1 MTLKKLTPHKRRQL
15 IIGRLVD
22 IPKVQKKFFWAREMK
37 LLKDLEERYSLD
49 FLEIVTFP
57 KKYDSLAYLVS
68 KELKDTMDRKWRNFN
83 FKVDLS
89 KYDSIVLGEKTG
101 KDYISSDNKP
111 KNTKELLK

>member
-1 MTLKKLTPHKRRQL
+1 MTSKKLTPHKRRQA

-22 IPKVQKKFFWAREMK
+22 IPAVQKRFFWAREVK
-37 LLKDLEERYSLD
+37 LLKNLEARYSLE

-68 KELKDTMDRKWRNFN
+68 KVLKDTMDRKWRNFN

-89 KYDSIVLGEKTG
+89 KYDTIILGEKTG
-101 KDYISSDNKP
+101 KDYVSSDNKP
-111 KNTKELLK
+111 RNTKDLLK

>member
-1 MTLKKLTPHKRRQL
+1 MTSKKLTPHKRRQL
-15 IIGRLVD
+15 TIGRLVD
-22 IPKVQKKFFWAREMK
+22 IPKTQKKFFWAREMK
-37 LLKDLEERYSLD
+37 LLKDLEQRYSLD

-68 KELKDTMDRKWRNFN
+68 KELKDTMNRKWRNFN

-89 KYDSIVLGEKTG
+89 KYDFIVLGEKTG
-101 KDYISSDNKP
+101 KDYIPSDNKP